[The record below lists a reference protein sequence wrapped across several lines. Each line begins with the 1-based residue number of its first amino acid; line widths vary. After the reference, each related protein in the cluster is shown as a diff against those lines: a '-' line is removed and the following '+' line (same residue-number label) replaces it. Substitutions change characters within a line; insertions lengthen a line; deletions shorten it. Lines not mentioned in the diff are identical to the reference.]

1 MSKANSNVQRRR
13 NLIVNYI
20 PSSLQEDQ
28 LYDLFATV
36 GPIKSL
42 RIMRN
47 ADGTGKGYGFVE
59 YQHQSDAVQAIEEFD
74 GKAMK
79 NKNLKVAFARPGG
92 SREGCNL
99 FVKNLPTSWTT
110 EKLTE
115 VFSNF
120 GVLLECRV
128 LSTNDRQS
136 RRCGFVRFDL
146 PRDAQ
151 NALREMNG
159 FIPRDGN
166 FQIKVTHATK
176 RSHGN
181 DSNQMR
187 TAQESFPAR
196 QPQSNRGQRGFKF
209 NANAS
214 NYRYQ
219 PTGSQ
224 NASQAQEVFQRP
236 IGYGSRDYEFDPM
249 FYQTQYG
256 HGSRDYE
263 FDPMF
268 CQTQYGHGSRDGFGS
283 RVNDFEYTPGSCGMR
298 PGPDPEIMP
307 PIGVQDPTSVLN
319 RSNQDSHSDFDQSI
333 PVEQTNQIDNRD
345 ECTVMLASFPTFL
358 DEHHIKHIC
367 SKYGT
372 IVHVTMQKDNNGNSL
387 GCAIVKFATQAE
399 KNAALEGLN
408 GCEMCNKR
416 IVCQ

>member
-1 MSKANSNVQRRR
+1 MSKANSSVQRRR

-20 PSSLQEDQ
+20 PSHLQEDQ

-59 YQHQSDAVQAIEEFD
+59 YQHQCDALQAIEEFD

-110 EKLTE
+110 DKLTE
-115 VFSNF
+115 VFGRF
-120 GVLLECRV
+120 GDLLECRV

-151 NALREMNG
+151 DALREMNG
-159 FIPRDGN
+159 FIPSDGN

-181 DSNQMR
+181 DNNQTR
-187 TAQESFPAR
+187 NHQGPPPR
-196 QPQSNRGQRGFKF
+196 QQQPNRGQRGFNF
-209 NANAS
+209 NANAP
-214 NYRYQ
+214 NYRYP
-219 PTGSQ
+219 PTGSH
-224 NASQAQEVFQRP
+224 NGSQAQEAYQPRDC
-236 IGYGSRDYEFDPM
+236 GYGSRGYEFDPM

-256 HGSRDYE
+256 
-263 FDPMF
+263 
-268 CQTQYGHGSRDGFGS
+268 SRDGFGP
-283 RVNDFEYTPGSCGMR
+283 RVNDFEYTPGSYGMR
-298 PGPDPEIMP
+298 PGPNPEIMP
-307 PIGVQDPTSVLN
+307 PIGVQDPTSVLS
-319 RSNQDSHSDFDQSI
+319 RPNQDSHNGFEQSI
-333 PVEQTNQIDNRD
+333 PVEQAIQTDNAD
-345 ECTVMLASFPTFL
+345 DCTVMLASLPVFL
-358 DEHHIKHIC
+358 DEHHINHIC

-372 IVHVTMQKDNNGNSL
+372 IVNVVMQKDNNGNSL
-387 GCAIVKFATQAE
+387 GCAVVTFATLAE
-399 KNAALEGLN
+399 KNAALEGLD